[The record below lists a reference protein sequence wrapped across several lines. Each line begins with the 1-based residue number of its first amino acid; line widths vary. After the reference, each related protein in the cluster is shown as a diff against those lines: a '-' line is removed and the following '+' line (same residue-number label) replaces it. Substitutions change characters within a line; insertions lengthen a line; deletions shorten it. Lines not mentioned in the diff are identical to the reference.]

1 MQHLAQLTV
10 RGGVPLRYEGELLP
24 LPDELHRA
32 LSDYLVESR
41 MRLVWIVPL
50 FAPAPTVDPRADE
63 GPRRKLRAVMGA
75 LIVEQSAVSQP
86 QPGLSAKTELL
97 VEHVSVALTNALAHE
112 SIFLLP
118 LWRSIGR
125 MLNWLHGRRLW
136 WAALILLLLGGVG
149 ATLTWLPWNY
159 RVEAQGLAM
168 PTRQHDVFA
177 PWDGD
182 VESLQVVSGQRVTE
196 GQVLLILQSDD
207 LDTQRLTVDNEARE
221 KRKQVSALTAQ
232 FQEADRRGATEDAVR
247 LQGELVQARLEL
259 GGAEQELLLLQ
270 QRLAKLTVK
279 SPAGGVIATFQL
291 QQQLQHRPVQRG
303 ERLLQVMDDTG
314 PWRLELE
321 VSEYRMGHLLSALD
335 QSADGTLPVEYVP
348 ATSVEKTYAAT
359 LTEVASRSN
368 HSQEA
373 GTIVEAYA
381 RLNPD
386 DLPHRRIGAE
396 VTAKI
401 ECGRKSLG
409 YVLFGDLVEFLRR
422 KLWW

>member
-1 MQHLAQLTV
+1 M
-10 RGGVPLRYEGELLP
+10 
-24 LPDELHRA
+24 
-32 LSDYLVESR
+32 
-41 MRLVWIVPL
+41 
-50 FAPAPTVDPRADE
+50 
-63 GPRRKLRAVMGA
+63 
-75 LIVEQSAVSQP
+75 
-86 QPGLSAKTELL
+86 
-97 VEHVSVALTNALAHE
+97 
-112 SIFLLP
+112 
-118 LWRSIGR
+118 
-125 MLNWLHGRRLW
+125 
-136 WAALILLLLGGVG
+136 
-149 ATLTWLPWNY
+149 
-159 RVEAQGLAM
+159 
-168 PTRQHDVFA
+168 
-177 PWDGD
+177 
-182 VESLQVVSGQRVTE
+182 
-196 GQVLLILQSDD
+196 
-207 LDTQRLTVDNEARE
+207 
-221 KRKQVSALTAQ
+221 
-232 FQEADRRGATEDAVR
+232 
-247 LQGELVQARLEL
+247 
-259 GGAEQELLLLQ
+259 LLQ

-321 VSEYRMGHLLSALD
+321 VSEYRMGHLLTALA

-348 ATSVEKTYAAT
+348 ATAVEKTYAAT

-401 ECGRKSLG
+401 ECGQKSLG